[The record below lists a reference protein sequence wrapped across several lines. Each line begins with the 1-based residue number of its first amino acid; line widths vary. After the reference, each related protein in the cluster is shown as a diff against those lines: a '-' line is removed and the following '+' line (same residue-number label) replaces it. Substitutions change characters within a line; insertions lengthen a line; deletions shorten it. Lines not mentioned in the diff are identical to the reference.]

1 MVMGAL
7 RGSSGS
13 GSVQA
18 GLVVRFDF
26 HDAVAARITNEFLD
40 ASTLVSFDTVPVMAG
55 PGNQPRR
62 YGGDL
67 RPKASGCNRTWV
79 AGIE

>member
-1 MVMGAL
+1 MRAL

-55 PGNQPRR
+55 PGNQPSCWLVAVVNGQLKLPV
-62 YGGDL
+62 GG
-67 RPKASGCNRTWV
+67 RENCS
-79 AGIE
+79 